1 MAHSNILTRT
11 SETTK
16 EQESNCQHQ
25 IKLSALYILRYLIP
39 TTALWRRLLLTDEEM
54 RFRRVKW
61 LTQGHTARK
70 QCCWNL
76 NWELWHSKAH
86 LANTVP
92 CLLNLEERVKRQ
104 FYYFFFLGIGFF
116 LFYFILLYNI
126 VLVFH
131 ISKWICH
138 RYSLKTKFP
147 VNLVNQVS
155 VFRKNGLEYC

>member
-25 IKLSALYILRYLIP
+25 IKLSALYILHYLIP

-76 NWELWHSKAH
+76 NWELCHSKAR

-104 FYYFFFLGIGFF
+104 FYYFFSWVLVF
-116 LFYFILLYNI
+116 FYFILFYFTILYWFSIYQNESATGI
-126 VLVFH
+126 HVFP
-131 ISKWICH
+131 I
-138 RYSLKTKFP
+138 P
-147 VNLVNQVS
+147 NLS
-155 VFRKNGLEYC
+155 IG